1 MLNKVELIGRA
12 GRDPETRITQSG
24 AKVVKFRLATGT
36 KDKTQWHNITC
47 FGKSA
52 ELAEQFIQKGKLIH
66 IDGRLDYQQ
75 WETDGVKRNR
85 TEIVANYF
93 LMLEP
98 KTNLQPQVESHYSSA
113 IPTKEELDADIP
125 F

>member
-12 GRDPETRITQSG
+12 GRDPETRITQNG
-24 AKVVKFRLATGT
+24 AKVVKFSLATGT
-36 KDKTQWHNITC
+36 KEKTMWHNITC

-113 IPTKEELDADIP
+113 IPTTEELDADIP